1 MRSILFV
8 CSLQLTDFIVK
19 EIREGIG
26 GSGVRCGVIGE
37 VGCSSPLTESERK
50 GLQAAALAQQQTGVY
65 VFVCVCV
72 CVHPYSN
79 CMCSWNWNFSKPQL
93 YLPYWCIH
101 RCTSN
106 NPPREGQELPI

>member
-37 VGCSSPLTESERK
+37 VGCSSPLTESESKR
-50 GLQAAALAQQQTGVY
+50 LQAAALAQQQTGV
-65 VFVCVCV
+65 CVRVSYTYCTV
-72 CVHPYSN
+72 V
-79 CMCSWNWNFSKPQL
+79 MLCSQN
-93 YLPYWCIH
+93 
-101 RCTSN
+101 
-106 NPPREGQELPI
+106 